1 MKYLREYKIL
11 EEEKSVELDKKFST
25 EYKNKL
31 VKIKEKVEQQ
41 IEDIPEEDREFQAIE
56 LNWLNTKLNQV
67 INNYF

>member
-31 VKIKEKVEQQ
+31 VKIKEEVEKQ
-41 IEDIPEEDREFQAIE
+41 IEEIPEKKREFLAIE

-67 INNYF
+67 LKK